1 MNGEVAEV
9 AEENDVCVGAL
20 TVHAHAAD
28 GVVVDRRAV
37 VFAVRLYVEVGFF
50 FQSAITEFQLN

>member
-1 MNGEVAEV
+1 MNREVAEV

-20 TVHAHAAD
+20 AVHADAAD

-37 VFAVRLYVEVGFF
+37 VFAVRLHVKVGLF
-50 FQSAITEFQLN
+50 FQPAIEMN